1 MISDAAIVETR
12 IIFSEQCVT
21 AQFSASAR
29 RWEMIQICMAHN
41 HPTGD
46 PSPSRDDIALTR
58 EVRNALKTV
67 GVSLHDHIII
77 GRKGHC
83 SLRSMNV
90 IDGWK

>member
-1 MISDAAIVETR
+1 
-12 IIFSEQCVT
+12 
-21 AQFSASAR
+21 
-29 RWEMIQICMAHN
+29 MIQISMAHN

-58 EVRNALKTV
+58 EVRTALKTV

>member
-1 MISDAAIVETR
+1 
-12 IIFSEQCVT
+12 
-21 AQFSASAR
+21 
-29 RWEMIQICMAHN
+29 MIQTCMAHN

-58 EVRNALKTV
+58 EVRNALKAV